1 MRTIALA
8 LVFALASSATNAA
21 EALPLDELHL
31 PPGFHIAQFA
41 RVPNAREMTL
51 GANGTVFVGSMS
63 AGKVYALT
71 SSTDGTHADKV
82 RIVAQG

>member
-8 LVFALASSATNAA
+8 LVFALASSSTNAA
-21 EALPLDELHL
+21 DALPLDALHL

-51 GANGTVFVGSMS
+51 GTPGTLFVG
-63 AGKVYALT
+63 
-71 SSTDGTHADKV
+71 
-82 RIVAQG
+82 